1 MSEIPGAPFQLLGPL
16 SFLNI
21 ISPIC
26 NREMIPISE
35 EVLYEMVKGS
45 VDVVV
50 EVSLRELPFIKL
62 KRGEGGE
69 WVIALPL
76 SHSLL
81 SLSVSLP
88 MLNSVLSKGCL
99 SPSLSAVTLPRVSVW
114 ALTSHHLHPFNQE
127 IVFGCG
133 EARVKNGGRGGD
145 PHFLLSE
152 GVATWLLR

>member
-1 MSEIPGAPFQLLGPL
+1 MSEIPGASFQLLGPL

-50 EVSLRELPFIKL
+50 EVSPRELPFIKL

-69 WVIALPL
+69 W
-76 SHSLL
+76 
-81 SLSVSLP
+81 
-88 MLNSVLSKGCL
+88 
-99 SPSLSAVTLPRVSVW
+99 
-114 ALTSHHLHPFNQE
+114 
-127 IVFGCG
+127 
-133 EARVKNGGRGGD
+133 
-145 PHFLLSE
+145 
-152 GVATWLLR
+152 